1 MELGSDLEVDPEI
14 TKIMPVDEWDPEMTQ
29 EEIDDLWLN
38 YGERDIDPLYGI
50 EGESRPPT
58 TPISPLSRGPREER
72 GEVAEKEFEDELMT
86 THYFKL
92 PGEYLYLIGKDWP
105 SYDVLQLE
113 TQS

>member
-1 MELGSDLEVDPEI
+1 MTSGSTTARGTSILSMESKAKVGLPPHPSHPSPEDLE
-14 TKIMPVDEWDPEMTQ
+14 KK
-29 EEIDDLWLN
+29 EE
-38 YGERDIDPLYGI
+38 
-50 EGESRPPT
+50 
-58 TPISPLSRGPREER
+58 
-72 GEVAEKEFEDELMT
+72 EVAEKEFEDELMT